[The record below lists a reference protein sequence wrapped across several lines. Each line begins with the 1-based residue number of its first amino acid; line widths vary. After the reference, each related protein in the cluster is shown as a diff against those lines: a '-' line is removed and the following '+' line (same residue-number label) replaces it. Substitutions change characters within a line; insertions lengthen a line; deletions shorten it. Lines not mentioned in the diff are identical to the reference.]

1 MAEKRL
7 IAANTLR
14 ERIEEWMR
22 ELKNQDNSFSGF
34 VRESTLDDVLDYIDT
49 APTAQPEFSCQKWHP
64 TSEIPPL
71 AKRNYC
77 DDGEPFVFYES
88 AQLLLLM
95 RDGDMKTGW
104 FNRSGTGDCWMDED
118 GQTYNHRIAYWMELP
133 EPPEG
138 VPHD

>member
-1 MAEKRL
+1 MSEVRL
-7 IAANTLR
+7 IDAIQLEKEIRRCARHVFHETQSTA
-14 ERIEEWMR
+14 ESCADM
-22 ELKNQDNSFSGF
+22 
-34 VRESTLDDVLDYIDT
+34 VRD
-49 APTAQPEFSCQKWHP
+49 APTIDPESLRPVWHP

-71 AKRNYC
+71 IKRHYC
-77 DDGEPFVFYES
+77 DGGEPFVFYES
-88 AQLLLLM
+88 APLLLLM
-95 RDGDMKTGW
+95 RDSDMKTGW

>member
-1 MAEKRL
+1 MSEFIDREEAIANIKAAYCSDCNDYGGVKCRACQLMDAIDVLEDEPSVNLETMRL
-7 IAANTLR
+7 I
-14 ERIEEWMR
+14 
-22 ELKNQDNSFSGF
+22 
-34 VRESTLDDVLDYIDT
+34 
-49 APTAQPEFSCQKWHP
+49 WHP

-71 AKRNYC
+71 VKRYYC

-88 AQLLLLM
+88 APLLLLM